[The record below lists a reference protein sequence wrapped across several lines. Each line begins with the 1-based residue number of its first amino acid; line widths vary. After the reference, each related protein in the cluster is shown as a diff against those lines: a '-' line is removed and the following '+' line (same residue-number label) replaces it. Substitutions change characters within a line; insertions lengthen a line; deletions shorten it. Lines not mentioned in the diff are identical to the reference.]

1 MDRNLP
7 RSWSPAFQIIERSL
21 TRLGWLIVCFWI
33 LTVYA
38 REPKEGCLWLC
49 HYSEN
54 QAAQRKEPSVGH
66 GPLHWGL
73 NISQIKQNKQTKK
86 NKADFWWATIRL
98 TAKWAF
104 LRCIT
109 SWKAIPFCG
118 PRTWSSP
125 HGGKGCETKAHSSWG
140 WWIATDTQIVLLIKM
155 MVSYQSDKIP
165 K

>member
-1 MDRNLP
+1 MLQRRKENPTKGKWGLWLKEREHRGGNPQLCQAGFLLFKSQTQTSGKRNL
-7 RSWSPAFQIIERSL
+7 SWP
-21 TRLGWLIVCFWI
+21 
-33 LTVYA
+33 
-38 REPKEGCLWLC
+38 
-49 HYSEN
+49 
-54 QAAQRKEPSVGH
+54 AQRKEPSVGH

-86 NKADFWWATIRL
+86 NKAEFWWATIRL